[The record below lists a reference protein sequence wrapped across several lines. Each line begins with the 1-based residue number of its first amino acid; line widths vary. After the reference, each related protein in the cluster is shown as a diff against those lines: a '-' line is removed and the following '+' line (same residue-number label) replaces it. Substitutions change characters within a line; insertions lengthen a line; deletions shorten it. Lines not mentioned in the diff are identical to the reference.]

1 MKIAEKV
8 EEISPTRFGLNILW
22 TLNFKAMPYA
32 LLWAVSLFAS
42 IQTKSTFLRF
52 FAVLLCGIAAILEG
66 SLIRNSLS
74 PRAKVSLVSAF
85 GDKVLIIVLTISG
98 IAFAITLE
106 NVARYSGSSRII
118 RLLMVSNFITML
130 VIWLFVQ
137 VVFTPIRFVVSPKP
151 SGRESFRLSLNYI
164 AGERKSLAI
173 SIFSLLLGWPLFFFY
188 FLLALTFAQAMTF
201 ARAMTFSSMQISE
214 RSPIGK

>member
-1 MKIAEKV
+1 MKIAEK
-8 EEISPTRFGLNILW
+8 IQDSSPTRFGLNILW

-32 LLWAVSLFAS
+32 LLWSVSLFAS

-74 PRAKVSLVSAF
+74 PRAKVSLVSAL
-85 GDKVLIIVLTISG
+85 GDKVSVIVLGISG

-118 RLLMVSNFITML
+118 RLLMVSNFLTML
-130 VIWLFVQ
+130 AIWLFVQ
-137 VVFTPIRFVVSPKP
+137 AVFIPIRFAVNPKP
-151 SGRESFRLSLNYI
+151 SGRESLRLSLNYI
-164 AGERKSLAI
+164 AVERKSLAI
-173 SIFSLLLGWPLFFFY
+173 SMFSLLLGWPLFFFY

-201 ARAMTFSSMQISE
+201 SSMQTSE